1 MNWVTGT
8 LREIRNELNAG
19 LRQLKRG
26 ETWLIIGLLSFFGL
40 LAWAVAHFAFRTDT
54 VLVYMRYTI
63 GNCRELTNGPIIF
76 LFCGMIFFL
85 LAAVVTVGEF
95 QQYFDNKR
103 RGALQQARQ
112 ALHHAL
118 IWAAVAVAISVAALL
133 FFNAYCR

>member
-1 MNWVTGT
+1 MNWVTDT

-40 LAWAVAHFAFRTDT
+40 LAWAVAHFAFRTDS
-54 VLVYMRYTI
+54 VLVYLRYTI

-95 QQYFDNKR
+95 QLYFDNKR
-103 RGALQQARQ
+103 RNAFKQARQ

-118 IWAAVAVAISVAALL
+118 IWAGIALAISVAALL